1 MADDNVEYRI
11 GQLEG
16 DVSEL
21 KTDVKKILTNDLPHI
36 DSKLA
41 VLSDRSKLTLWVG
54 SVFFTILIGLGIASL
69 S

>member
-21 KTDVKKILTNDLPHI
+21 KTDVKTILTNDLPHI
-36 DSKLA
+36 EIALA
-41 VLSDRSKLTLWVG
+41 VLSDRSKLTLWVL
-54 SVFFTILIGLGIASL
+54 SVVGTLLIGIGIAGL
-69 S
+69 F